1 MCINHG
7 QGKGAGRERSGRENG
22 ERGMEGE
29 RTPFVCVHMQIEML
43 LIKNELITFPL
54 VLGRLGGPAQ
64 TKALQ
69 IGTNG
74 KFICICEISIHTLFL
89 SAAAT

>member
-7 QGKGAGRERSGRENG
+7 QGKGAGRERVG
-22 ERGMEGE
+22 EKIESEGGKERE

-54 VLGRLGGPAQ
+54 VLGRLGGPAR
-64 TKALQ
+64 TRSAS
-69 IGTNG
+69 NG
-74 KFICICEISIHTLFL
+74 DKRKIYLHL
-89 SAAAT
+89 